1 MPLYFSRQLRPGHI
15 SQLPL
20 GKSECCINT
29 SAGLDMSPSLWPWHS
44 VYRFRWDQSPG
55 GDRRALLCAV
65 PTVARAE
72 CCVLC
77 TCLSVAALSPFQ
89 LFAPSFYLFL
99 SEGVD
104 FGSRSTSDQHVI
116 NEAQYFSS
124 KKLWR
129 DSRKA
134 RIWLSFQKPG
144 CRKKTPLRS
153 LYYYLGYFF
162 PPFGSRLQCQK
173 VSTYSCYWAK
183 TIPGTNLLLLIGLGL

>member
-1 MPLYFSRQLRPGHI
+1 M
-15 SQLPL
+15 
-20 GKSECCINT
+20 
-29 SAGLDMSPSLWPWHS
+29 
-44 VYRFRWDQSPG
+44 
-55 GDRRALLCAV
+55 
-65 PTVARAE
+65 
-72 CCVLC
+72 
-77 TCLSVAALSPFQ
+77 AALSPFQ

-144 CRKKTPLRS
+144 CRKKNAFEITLLLPGLLLPTLWQEATVPES
-153 LYYYLGYFF
+153 
-162 PPFGSRLQCQK
+162 
-173 VSTYSCYWAK
+173 VS
-183 TIPGTNLLLLIGLGL
+183 LLLLLGQDHPWYKFIALNRAGPFIPSTYL